1 MSREPLLN
9 IVLYQPEIPP
19 NTGNIGRTCVAVG
32 AKLWLIRPRG
42 FSLDESQLRRAGL
55 DYWPFLDYELVES
68 WNELLQRL
76 PGRTVWCIENPAAK
90 TVWEASFSVGDILLF
105 GQESKGLPSSI
116 VDQYRSH
123 TLQFPMYPEVRSLN
137 LANTVCAVV
146 YEAVRQMG
154 GIPNR

>member
-32 AKLWLIRPRG
+32 AKLWLIRPLG